1 MITDKKERIIEAAAM
16 SFSQFGFKATT
27 MASVAKIAKVAKG
40 TIYTFFESKES
51 LFSTI
56 LERTMKQLRQAADAA
71 IQEEAAFHENIQA
84 MLDAILGFRESHQLL
99 IKLSQEAKELGTV
112 EVLEILNQVERL
124 ILDYIKTVIVKETT
138 KGFVTKHDPELL
150 AFLVYKT
157 YIALIYDWERQHKPL
172 PKDAITEIIKSQI
185 H

>member
-1 MITDKKERIIEAAAM
+1 MITDKKERIIEAAAL

-40 TIYTFFESKES
+40 TIYTFFDSKES

-56 LERTMKQLRQAADAA
+56 LERTMKQLREAADTA

-84 MLDAILGFRESHQLL
+84 MLDAILGFRENHQLL
-99 IKLSQEAKELGTV
+99 IKMGQEAKELGTA
-112 EVLEILNQVERL
+112 EVLEILTQVERQ
-124 ILDYIKTVIVKETT
+124 ILDYIKSVIMKEKA
-138 KGFVTKHDPELL
+138 KGIVTKHDPELL

-157 YIALIYDWERQHKPL
+157 YIALISDWERQHEPL
-172 PKDAITEIIKSQI
+172 PKETISEVIRAQI

>member
-1 MITDKKERIIEAAAM
+1 MIVDKKERIIEAAAM

-40 TIYTFFESKES
+40 TIYTFFDSKES

-112 EVLEILNQVERL
+112 EVLGILTQVERL
-124 ILDYIKTVIVKETT
+124 ILDYIKSVIVRERA
-138 KGFVTKHDPELL
+138 KGAATNRDPELL

-157 YIALIYDWERQHKPL
+157 YIALIYDWERQHEPL
-172 PKDAITEIIKSQI
+172 PKETITEIIRTQI